1 MYRYSFRLF
10 IKDLFCTFYYNKLSS
25 KRSYQKSLI
34 LSSLSTDF
42 AVTDGKVEKIK
53 MMTEEIDDRNKSAT
67 YKTIEGELLKFYKT
81 FKFILQVT
89 PREEGSLVHWSF
101 EFEKMNANIP
111 NPESTLPAVVH
122 ACKDIDVHLTQ
133 QPNAQRSPRLQC
145 Y

>member
-133 QPNAQRSPRLQC
+133 QPNARRSPRLQC
-145 Y
+145 N